1 MNKPVLVYRGDELAS
16 YGFGDSH
23 PFGLDRHDVF
33 HDELAEAGLGDAIQY
48 AAPRAASVDDL
59 LLFHT
64 ADYIDK
70 VSRMSS
76 EGKGFLDDGDT
87 PALPGIFNA
96 ASNVV
101 GTTLAAVDTIMQG
114 DAERAFVPIGGLHHA
129 GRNCA
134 AGFCVF
140 NDCGVAVEHL
150 RKKHGLQRI
159 AYVDIDAHHGDGM
172 FYGFEDDPDLIFA
185 DVHEDG
191 RCLYPGTG
199 AESET
204 GKGRARGTKLNIAM
218 EPGAGDDEFKRAWS
232 RIESYIDHAQ
242 PEFILFQCGADSL
255 EGDPIT
261 HLRYTEQAHADA
273 ATALCALADKHCGGR
288 IVGTGG
294 GGYNRR
300 NLARAWTRV
309 VQSFV
314 EAG

>member
-1 MNKPVLVYRGDELAS
+1 
-16 YGFGDSH
+16 
-23 PFGLDRHDVF
+23 
-33 HDELAEAGLGDAIQY
+33 
-48 AAPRAASVDDL
+48 
-59 LLFHT
+59 
-64 ADYIDK
+64 
-70 VSRMSS
+70 
-76 EGKGFLDDGDT
+76 
-87 PALPGIFNA
+87 
-96 ASNVV
+96 
-101 GTTLAAVDTIMQG
+101 MQG

-140 NDCGVAVEHL
+140 NDCGVAAEHL

-191 RCLYPGTG
+191 RFLYPGTG

-204 GKGRARGTKLNIAM
+204 GTGRARGTKLNIPLQ
-218 EPGAGDDEFKRAWS
+218 PGAGDEEFKKAWS
-232 RIESYIDHAQ
+232 RIESYVDHAQ

-273 ATALCALADKHCGGR
+273 ATALCGLADKHCGGR

-294 GGYNRR
+294 GGYNRH